1 MAIIFFLI
9 ADVLVLVAIRN
20 AAKARGRDTFSYVML
35 SIIFTPIIIG
45 FLLWFVLGDR
55 TNAKLP
61 SDDERTRLTRVNMLL
76 IVAAVVLYVIA
87 GVLIY

>member
-20 AAKARGRDTFSYVML
+20 AAKARGRDTFSYVIL
-35 SIIFTPIIIG
+35 SIILTPIIIG

-55 TNAKLP
+55 PNAKLP
-61 SDDERTRLTRVNMLL
+61 SDDERTRLTRINMMLL
-76 IVAAVVLYVIA
+76 VAA
-87 GVLIY
+87 GVLFLIAGALIY